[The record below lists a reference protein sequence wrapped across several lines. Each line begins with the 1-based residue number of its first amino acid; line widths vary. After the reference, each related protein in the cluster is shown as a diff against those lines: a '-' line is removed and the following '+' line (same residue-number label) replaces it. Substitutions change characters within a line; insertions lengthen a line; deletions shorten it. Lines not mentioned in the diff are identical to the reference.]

1 VQPELH
7 RSISSDDNAGIII
20 GQARVRHNFF
30 ISASY
35 HGPRG
40 NEIVCLYQRIGTARA
55 AYTPTMIALTWDDIE
70 ELVGRLVAR
79 LPRDYDLILVITRGG
94 MVPACLISERLDLR
108 NIVAAAVMFYT
119 EGTSNPD
126 EMLGD
131 PVFLEFPADPLLT
144 GKRVLIVDDVWETGK
159 TAMVVRRRVRE
170 AGGRADLAVLH
181 YKPGRSAF
189 SERPDYFAETTEDWV
204 AYPWDP
210 TRARDAVGEAAGY
223 PGKNPLGL

>member
-1 VQPELH
+1 
-7 RSISSDDNAGIII
+7 
-20 GQARVRHNFF
+20 
-30 ISASY
+30 
-35 HGPRG
+35 
-40 NEIVCLYQRIGTARA
+40 
-55 AYTPTMIALTWDDIE
+55 MLTLSWDDVE
-70 ELVGRLVAR
+70 ELVGRLVAK
-79 LPRDYDLILVITRGG
+79 LPRDYDLLLVVTRGG

-126 EMLGD
+126 DTLNE
-131 PVFLEFPADPLLT
+131 PIFLEFPADPLLL
-144 GKRVLIVDDVWETGK
+144 GKRVLIVDDVWETGA

-189 SERPDYFAETTEDWV
+189 HERPEYYADLTDDWV

-210 TRARDAVGEAAGY
+210 TRARQARGEAAGY